1 LPTDNEQLGTSIPL
15 FASQLANTVTELFP
29 ELDVQSKSRQQSNVP
44 MESKAESQ
52 TEPSRKPSPVAS
64 LPKSSLSQEEDREL
78 AEDIFG
84 DEDSKPL
91 AKVNPYNSAARISP
105 NISQDRHG
113 NFIQEQQK
121 EEIQK
126 AV

>member
-1 LPTDNEQLGTSIPL
+1 M
-15 FASQLANTVTELFP
+15 
-29 ELDVQSKSRQQSNVP
+29 QQSNVP

-52 TEPSRKPSPVAS
+52 TEPSRKPPPVAS
-64 LPKSSLSQEEDREL
+64 LPKSALSLEEDREL

-84 DEDSKPL
+84 DKDLKPP
-91 AKVNPYNSAARISP
+91 AKVNPYNSAARIPP
-105 NISQDRHG
+105 NISQYRHG

-126 AV
+126 AVNQSRATFQQNRNPGLL

>member
-1 LPTDNEQLGTSIPL
+1 
-15 FASQLANTVTELFP
+15 
-29 ELDVQSKSRQQSNVP
+29 

-126 AV
+126 AVQQSRATFQHNRNPGLILINQTSYPSKE